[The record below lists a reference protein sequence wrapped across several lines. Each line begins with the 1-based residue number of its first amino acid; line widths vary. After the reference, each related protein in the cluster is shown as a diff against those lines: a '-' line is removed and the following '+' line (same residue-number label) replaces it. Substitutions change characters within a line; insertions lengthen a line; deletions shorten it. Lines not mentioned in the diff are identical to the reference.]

1 MVSIV
6 ARSLSFLTERFAE
19 SAADAKKAENVG
31 NKRKTPDVDFSA
43 SGVNL
48 WVFFAMKKLRLPD
61 QTQGHRIKVA

>member
-43 SGVNL
+43 SGVNF
-48 WVFFAMKKLRLPD
+48 WVFFPMKKLKLPRV
-61 QTQGHRIKVA
+61 GSNHRHTD